1 MPFPSPSSTP
11 SCTPLQHDAD
21 NYSSPSSLSQDYR
34 SSLSTDTLLSDTDD
48 LEKDESSPL
57 YKDAPRKLPL
67 QKAFSSTYKALL
79 TVLILLPWALLP
91 MMYKLGYRSGASVL
105 PKLPTHDITARAVK
119 HHLEILD
126 DEFYTTKPE
135 NLKYKGIPRP
145 ELDDAWNELIA
156 NVNQRVNK
164 DEAKKA
170 GFESTELADGSGDL
184 YGMPAVFHNLHC
196 LYALRR
202 SMFPNVYVEDP
213 DVVPPGPNQIN
224 VHADHCFD
232 IIRQAIMCQGDMSL
246 YYFYWP
252 KTAQSATRSYPR
264 HVGHREHVCVDW
276 DHLQRE
282 TSKTRFSILGE
293 EKLLVNPVNPAA
305 SLNNVVRPM
314 FKNYS
319 VYDGVD
325 IPELKLFEGLED
337 GGLEELQQMAKAG
350 GRR

>member
-1 MPFPSPSSTP
+1 MNQNVQKSKRASKRAGKFNDPRSSRHYGSVQRNNRNSVLPLFLARKKPQSPLLFS
-11 SCTPLQHDAD
+11 
-21 NYSSPSSLSQDYR
+21 SSPYIP

-105 PKLPTHDITARAVK
+105 PKLPTHESGLRTLVMLVPMQLSRSRAVK

-156 NVNQRVNK
+156 
-164 DEAKKA
+164 
-170 GFESTELADGSGDL
+170 T
-184 YGMPAVFHNLHC
+184 
-196 LYALRR
+196 ALTMAP
-202 SMFPNVYVEDP
+202 SL
-213 DVVPPGPNQIN
+213 PPP
-224 VHADHCFD
+224 
-232 IIRQAIMCQGDMSL
+232 S
-246 YYFYWP
+246 YFYWP